1 MNLLITFIILNVAN
15 VIIQTIKSIATVKC
29 GKTIAALAN
38 AVAYGLY
45 TFVVIY
51 MTIDGINIWVKAG
64 IIALANFIG
73 VYVVK
78 VIEQKL
84 EKEKLWKIELA
95 IPIASHDAQDI
106 HHILELREIPN
117 NWTTL
122 GSWNIFNCY
131 CMTKHQ
137 TKICQ
142 SIAKDLHG
150 KISAYQAAPLA

>member
-1 MNLLITFIILNVAN
+1 MNLLILFIVLNIAN
-15 VIIQTIKSIATVKC
+15 VILQTAKSICTVKC
-29 GKTIAALAN
+29 GKLVAAIAN

-45 TFVVIY
+45 TVVIVY
-51 MTIDGINIWVKAG
+51 TVCNLPLWEKILVVAV
-64 IIALANFIG
+64 ANFIG

-78 VIEQKL
+78 MVEQKL
-84 EKEKLWKIELA
+84 EKEKLWKVELA
-95 IPIASHDAQDI
+95 VPIASHDAQDI
-106 HHILELREIPN
+106 HHTLELREIPN
-117 NWTTL
+117 NWITL

-137 TKICQ
+137 TEICQ

>member
-1 MNLLITFIILNVAN
+1 MNLLILFIVLNIAN
-15 VIIQTIKSIATVKC
+15 VILQTAKSICTVKC
-29 GKTIAALAN
+29 GKLVAAIAN

-45 TFVVIY
+45 TVVIVY
-51 MTIDGINIWVKAG
+51 TVCNLPLWEKILVVAV
-64 IIALANFIG
+64 ANFIG

-78 VIEQKL
+78 MIEQKL

-95 IPIASHDAQDI
+95 IPIANHDAQDI
-106 HHILELREIPN
+106 HHTLELREIPN
-117 NWTTL
+117 NWITL
-122 GSWNIFNCY
+122 DSWNIFNCY

-137 TKICQ
+137 TEICQ

>member
-1 MNLLITFIILNVAN
+1 MNLLILFIVLNIAN
-15 VIIQTIKSIATVKC
+15 VILQTAKSICTVKC
-29 GKTIAALAN
+29 GKLVAAIAN

-45 TFVVIY
+45 TVVIVY
-51 MTIDGINIWVKAG
+51 TVCNLPLWEKILVVAV
-64 IIALANFIG
+64 ANFIG

-78 VIEQKL
+78 MVEQKL
-84 EKEKLWKIELA
+84 EKEKLWKVELA
-95 IPIASHDAQDI
+95 VPVASHDAQDI
-106 HHILELREIPN
+106 HHTLELREIPN
-117 NWTTL
+117 NWITL

-137 TKICQ
+137 TEICQ

>member
-1 MNLLITFIILNVAN
+1 MNLLILFIVLNIAN
-15 VIIQTIKSIATVKC
+15 VILQTAKSICTVKC
-29 GKTIAALAN
+29 GKLVAAIAN
-38 AVAYGLY
+38 AIAYGLY
-45 TFVVIY
+45 TVVIVY
-51 MTIDGINIWVKAG
+51 TVCNLPLWEKILVVAV
-64 IIALANFIG
+64 ANFIG

-78 VIEQKL
+78 MVEQKL

-95 IPIASHDAQDI
+95 IPIANHDAQDI
-106 HHILELREIPN
+106 HHTLELREIPN
-117 NWTTL
+117 NWITL

-137 TKICQ
+137 TEICQ

>member
-1 MNLLITFIILNVAN
+1 MNLLILFIVLNIAN
-15 VIIQTIKSIATVKC
+15 VILQTAKSICTVKC
-29 GKTIAALAN
+29 GKLIAAIAN
-38 AVAYGLY
+38 AIAYGLY
-45 TFVVIY
+45 TVVIVY
-51 MTIDGINIWVKAG
+51 TVCNLPLWEKILVVAV
-64 IIALANFIG
+64 ANFIG

-78 VIEQKL
+78 MVEQKL

-95 IPIASHDAQDI
+95 IPIANHDAQDI
-106 HHILELREIPN
+106 HHTLELREIPN
-117 NWTTL
+117 NWITL

-137 TKICQ
+137 TEICQ

>member
-1 MNLLITFIILNVAN
+1 MNLLILFIVLNIAN
-15 VIIQTIKSIATVKC
+15 VILQTAKSICTVKC
-29 GKTIAALAN
+29 GKLVAAIAN

-45 TFVVIY
+45 TVVIVY
-51 MTIDGINIWVKAG
+51 TVCNLPLWEKILVVAV
-64 IIALANFIG
+64 ANFIG

-78 VIEQKL
+78 MVEQKL

-95 IPIASHDAQDI
+95 IPIANHDAQDI
-106 HHILELREIPN
+106 HHTLELREIPN
-117 NWTTL
+117 NWITL

-137 TKICQ
+137 TEICQ

>member
-1 MNLLITFIILNVAN
+1 MNLLILFIVLNIAN
-15 VIIQTIKSIATVKC
+15 VILQTAKSICTVKC
-29 GKTIAALAN
+29 GKLVAAIAN

-45 TFVVIY
+45 TVVIVY
-51 MTIDGINIWVKAG
+51 TVCNLPLWEKILVVAV
-64 IIALANFIG
+64 ANFIG

-78 VIEQKL
+78 MVEQKL

-95 IPIASHDAQDI
+95 IPIANHDAQDI
-106 HHILELREIPN
+106 HHTLELREIPN

-137 TKICQ
+137 TEICQ

>member
-1 MNLLITFIILNVAN
+1 MNLLILFIVLNIAN
-15 VIIQTIKSIATVKC
+15 VILQTAKSICTVKC
-29 GKTIAALAN
+29 GKLVAAIAN

-45 TFVVIY
+45 TVVIVY
-51 MTIDGINIWVKAG
+51 TVCNLPLWEKILVVAV
-64 IIALANFIG
+64 ANFIG

-78 VIEQKL
+78 MIEQKL

-95 IPIASHDAQDI
+95 IPVANHEAQDI
-106 HHILELREIPN
+106 HHTLELREIPN

-137 TKICQ
+137 TEICQ

>member
-1 MNLLITFIILNVAN
+1 MKLLITFIILNVAN
-15 VIIQTIKSIATVKC
+15 VIIQTVKSIATVKC
-29 GKTIAALAN
+29 SKTVAAFAN

-78 VIEQKL
+78 AIEQKM

-95 IPIASHDAQDI
+95 IPIGANPHDI
-106 HHILELREIPN
+106 HRVLEQCGIAN
-117 NWTTL
+117 NWNDL
-122 GSWNIFNCY
+122 GNWHIYNCY
-131 CMTKHQ
+131 CYRKSQ
-137 TKICQ
+137 TKVCQ
-142 SIAKDLHG
+142 VIAKENNG
-150 KISAYQAAPLA
+150 KISAYQAAPLAW

>member
-1 MNLLITFIILNVAN
+1 MNLLLLFILLNVAN
-15 VIIQTIKSIATVKC
+15 VVLQTAKSICTVKC
-29 GKTIAALAN
+29 GKTVAALAN
-38 AVAYGLY
+38 AIAYGLY
-45 TFVVIY
+45 TVVIVY
-51 MTIDGINIWVKAG
+51 TVCDLSLWLK
-64 IIALANFIG
+64 IIVVALANFVG

-78 VIEQKL
+78 AVEQKL

-95 IPIASHDAQDI
+95 IPIANHDAQDI
-106 HHILELREIPN
+106 HHTLELREIPN
-117 NWTTL
+117 NWITL

-137 TKICQ
+137 TEICQ

>member
-1 MNLLITFIILNVAN
+1 MNLLILFIVLNIAN
-15 VIIQTIKSIATVKC
+15 VILQTAKSICTVKC
-29 GKTIAALAN
+29 GKLVAAIAN

-45 TFVVIY
+45 TVVIVY
-51 MTIDGINIWVKAG
+51 TVCNLPLWEKILVVAV
-64 IIALANFIG
+64 ANFIG

-78 VIEQKL
+78 MVEQKL
-84 EKEKLWKIELA
+84 EKEKLWKVELA
-95 IPIASHDAQDI
+95 VPIASHDAQDI
-106 HHILELREIPN
+106 HHVLELREIPN
-117 NWTTL
+117 NWITL

-137 TKICQ
+137 TEICQ

>member
-1 MNLLITFIILNVAN
+1 MNLLILFIVLNIAN
-15 VIIQTIKSIATVKC
+15 VILQTAKSICTVKC
-29 GKTIAALAN
+29 GKLVAAIAN

-45 TFVVIY
+45 TVVIVY
-51 MTIDGINIWVKAG
+51 TVCNLPLWEKILVVAV
-64 IIALANFIG
+64 ANFIG

-78 VIEQKL
+78 MVEQKL

-95 IPIASHDAQDI
+95 IPIANHDAQDL
-106 HHILELREIPN
+106 HHTLELREIPN
-117 NWTTL
+117 NWITL

-137 TKICQ
+137 TEICQ

-150 KISAYQAAPLA
+150 KISAYQSAPLA

>member
-1 MNLLITFIILNVAN
+1 MNLLILFIVLNIAN
-15 VIIQTIKSIATVKC
+15 VILQTAKSICTVKC
-29 GKTIAALAN
+29 GKLVAAIAN
-38 AVAYGLY
+38 AIAYGLY
-45 TFVVIY
+45 TVVIVY
-51 MTIDGINIWVKAG
+51 TICNLPLWEKILVVAI
-64 IIALANFIG
+64 ANFIG

-78 VIEQKL
+78 MIEQKL
-84 EKEKLWKIELA
+84 EKEKLWKVELA
-95 IPIASHDAQDI
+95 VPAASHDAQDI

-137 TKICQ
+137 TEICQ